1 MKYTEKTAADERP
14 ENIPADENPW
24 KCDYFVYSRPAGGK
38 RFLLTNLREGTVG
51 MKKFY
56 ATMYKEKHL
65 EQIKEMLDL
74 AAAENPG
81 AVFQLRKLDGKKVV
95 YTAVPTVTPEMFA
108 ARIAA

>member
-1 MKYTEKTAADERP
+1 MNAPKTFPPMKT
-14 ENIPADENPW
+14 PW
-24 KCDYFVYSRPAGGK
+24 KCDYFVYSRPAGEK
-38 RFLLTNLREGTVG
+38 RFLLTNLREGTVC

-56 ATMYKEKHL
+56 APMYKEKHL

-81 AVFQLRKLDGKKVV
+81 AVFQLRRLDGKKVV